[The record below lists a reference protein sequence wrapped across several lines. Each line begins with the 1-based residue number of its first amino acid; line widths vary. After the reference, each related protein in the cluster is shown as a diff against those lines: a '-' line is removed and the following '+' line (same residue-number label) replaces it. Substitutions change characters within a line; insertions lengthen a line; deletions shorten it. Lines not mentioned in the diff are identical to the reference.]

1 MILDS
6 VEEINK
12 KSLEDCKNL
21 NAFVCQTKQILLP
34 HLNTIVSKPDILIP
48 LDLADKAKTHSAV
61 GYPDSYNVPTRMK
74 QTAFFNGEIHSQVK
88 HIEGSSLKVNDG
100 ISFGMWIYP
109 RSIDDAP
116 FFRAIDEDKRISCKI
131 KDGMVWVR
139 FNSGTNSRIIKGQQ
153 SLNQNQWNFVGFSL
167 SIRAQEGT
175 VFVNNTYGSA
185 EVEGAYTPYNENSWL
200 TDSNFNDF
208 YIGSTVVGSSPGGS
222 FFGEVSCIQ
231 MYGRALTPPM
241 MNAISRKCF
250 VNETHPLSSPCPL
263 NFKLIGSDCFK
274 LSTEPLSFTEAE
286 IRCTSHPDDSYH
298 MKLAFPENI
307 QIQETLA
314 YMAKSK
320 LNISK
325 LWVGMN
331 SSSG

>member
-1 MILDS
+1 M
-6 VEEINK
+6 
-12 KSLEDCKNL
+12 
-21 NAFVCQTKQILLP
+21 T
-34 HLNTIVSKPDILIP
+34 
-48 LDLADKAKTHSAV
+48 
-61 GYPDSYNVPTRMK
+61 
-74 QTAFFNGEIHSQVK
+74 
-88 HIEGSSLKVNDG
+88 GSSVFSNLKLRASVGETGNDG
-100 ISFGMWIYP
+100 IGNY
-109 RSIDDAP
+109 A
-116 FFRAIDEDKRISCKI
+116 RISSPSSQ
-131 KDGMVWVR
+131 DV
-139 FNSGTNSRIIKGQQ
+139 
-153 SLNQNQWNFVGFSL
+153 
-167 SIRAQEGT
+167 
-175 VFVNNTYGSA
+175 VFDDTR
-185 EVEGAYTPYNENSWL
+185 
-200 TDSNFNDF
+200 
-208 YIGSTVVGSSPGGS
+208 VVGSSPGGS

-286 IRCTSHPDDSYH
+286 IKCTSHPDDSYH

-325 LWVGMN
+325 LWVGLD
-331 SSSG
+331 SRSG

>member
-1 MILDS
+1 M
-6 VEEINK
+6 
-12 KSLEDCKNL
+12 
-21 NAFVCQTKQILLP
+21 NAFVCQTKQILFP
-34 HLNTIVSKPDILIP
+34 HLQIKVSKPDIIIP

-61 GYPDSYNVPTRMK
+61 GYPDSDDVPTRLK
-74 QTAFFNGEIHSQVK
+74 QTAFFNGEIHSQVQ
-88 HIEGSSLKVNDG
+88 HIEGSPLKVSDG

-109 RSIDDAP
+109 RNIDEAA
-116 FFRAIDEDKRISCKI
+116 FFRAIDEDKSISCKI
-131 KDGMVWVR
+131 KDGVVLVAFKFR
-139 FNSGTNSRIIKGQQ
+139 AHVRIIKGQQ
-153 SLNQNQWNFVGFSL
+153 SLNLNQWNFVGFSL
-167 SIRAQEGT
+167 SITANEGT

-185 EVEGAYTPYNENSWL
+185 ELEGAYTQYNENGWL

-231 MYGRALTPPM
+231 MYSRALTPPM
-241 MNAISRKCF
+241 MNVISRNCF
-250 VNETHPLSSPCPL
+250 VNDTHPQSSLCPL
-263 NFKLIGSDCFK
+263 SFELIGSDCFK

-286 IRCTSHPDDSYH
+286 ISCTSQPDDSYH

-320 LNISK
+320 LNISE
-325 LWVGMN
+325 LWVGLD
-331 SSSG
+331 SRSG